1 MGLLHFKIHSTS
13 GADKGQV
20 FAATQYVTDALVI
33 ANRWH
38 GRSCII
44 KHQGRVVWNH
54 ALDKD
59 GWRGDNPGWFAEA
72 QTIIEARIRDIHRG
86 AYDKTHGTGAYDRML
101 AEADV
106 WPDITQENQAA
117 AQSVRP

>member
-1 MGLLHFKIHSTS
+1 MSLLHFKIYSTS
-13 GADKGQV
+13 GGDTGQV

-33 ANRWH
+33 VNRWP
-38 GRSCII
+38 GRRCII

-59 GWRGDNPGWFAEA
+59 GWHSSNSDWLAEA
-72 QTIIEARIRDIHRG
+72 QAIIETRIRDIYRG
-86 AYDKTHGTGAYDRML
+86 AYDKTHGAGAYDRML

-106 WPDITQENQAA
+106 WLDNRLENQAA